1 MNSSDKNQFD
11 AVTSKQRCLRLRR
24 RILEM
29 SQKVTALH
37 IAPAFSCMEIVEQ
50 IYFSFM
56 RRGNDQKFIDTFIMS
71 KGHGCMAQYVA
82 LEEAGVLSTEELDR
96 YCTKAGHLG
105 AHPDYGN
112 PGIEAST
119 GSLGHGLS
127 MSIGIAYSYMLSK
140 PAIMPRVYT
149 VLSDGELQ
157 EGSTWEA
164 MLLAPSFGINNIT
177 CVLDLND
184 FQSIGRTSETLPNF
198 YPIVDKINSF
208 GWEAIEVDGHD
219 VEALYKA
226 GTKAPINK
234 PRFIIAHTIKG
245 KGVSYMEGVPT
256 WHYRSPSPEEYK
268 KALDELEG
276 SSR

>member
-1 MNSSDKNQFD
+1 MSDRTNNKFD
-11 AVTSKQRCLRLRR
+11 LAASKQRCKKLRR
-24 RILEM
+24 RILDI
-29 SQKVTALH
+29 SQRVTALH

-50 IYFSFM
+50 IYFSLM
-56 RRGNDQKFIDTFIMS
+56 RRQADGKFLDTFIMS

-82 LEEAGVLSTEELDR
+82 LEESGVLSTEELDR

-127 MSIGIAYSYMLSK
+127 ISIGIAYSYMLSK
-140 PAIMPRVYT
+140 PAVMPRVFT
-149 VLSDGELQ
+149 LLSDGELQ

-164 MLLAPSFGINNIT
+164 LLLAPSLGINNIT
-177 CVLDLND
+177 CFVDLND

-219 VEALYKA
+219 AAALFNAGNKA
-226 GTKAPINK
+226 FINK
-234 PRFIIAHTIKG
+234 PRFIIANTIKG

-256 WHYRSPSPEEYK
+256 WHYRSPNPQEYQR
-268 KALDELEG
+268 ALLDLENG
-276 SSR
+276 SK